1 MIGEVSFK
9 TPQAM
14 PWGWNPAATFLTA
27 YNAQVKERR
36 DQQEFQLGMEIEK
49 ILLPS
54 KIAKAEYE
62 MKKFQMDSEI
72 LERIYRNQTAALDQS
87 YSGIKSAIGGSR
99 GSGGSGAS
107 SNVAG
112 NGGSSN
118 QAQSRYGGGV
128 ANMVQNYLQ
137 GGAVPS
143 GGGGKILGQGHTGD
157 DY

>member
-1 MIGEVSFK
+1 MVNY
-9 TPQAM
+9 QAPPAIDIA
-14 PWGWNPAATFLTA
+14 PWGWNPAATFQASFLA
-27 YNAQVKERR
+27 AEENRRAQEKMAME
-36 DQQEFQLGMEIEK
+36 QELYK
-49 ILLPS
+49 ILLPE
-54 KIAKAEYE
+54 KIAKTEFNLKELAYASK
-62 MKKFQMDSEI
+62 MM
-72 LERIYRNQTAALDQS
+72 ERSYRAQSADLDARYRAATS
-87 YSGIKSAIGGSR
+87 S
-99 GSGGSGAS
+99 GSGAS

-143 GGGGKILGQGHTGD
+143 GGGGGGKILGQGHTGD